1 METKMQKGM
10 EEKTEYALLYTR
22 QTIFSYFSKY
32 SR

>member
-10 EEKTEYALLYTR
+10 GEKIKYVLPYTQ